1 MLRLL
6 LDAEAIAL
14 LIKLSHTIS
23 LWITYTIT
31 EDGGFVILFSINYC
45 LMQLRSA
52 EHSLSQHLAFRYP
65 LEQQHHLHPN
75 LFRRQLLD
83 TIKKNTHQTLL
94 LGDTI

>member
-6 LDAEAIAL
+6 FNAEAIAL

-23 LWITYTIT
+23 LWVAYSIT

-52 EHSLSQHLAFRYP
+52 EHSPSPTSDFPLSIGAATPSSSQPVPQA
-65 LEQQHHLHPN
+65 
-75 LFRRQLLD
+75 
-83 TIKKNTHQTLL
+83 TS
-94 LGDTI
+94 